1 MKKFLKIITL
11 FLPVLLLMGAFS
23 SCEQFFNPDQDI
35 TINEENLYTEWY
47 EYRSA
52 AMGLYSLQQDLVEQ
66 IVILG
71 ELRGDLLKVTE
82 NATPE
87 LVEIYN
93 FNISKENKYASP
105 KNFFKLIAAT
115 NRLISILEDKQPNV
129 LDKAKPVNNY
139 DRLYGEALCMR
150 AWAYFNAVRIYGK
163 VPLVDSR
170 VSTIEDIE
178 AFIESPVTYTI
189 PVYVKYGLDGYT
201 NDTIYD
207 QQIVLEKKY
216 LNTEQIIRYFTQE
229 LEEKVKAVG
238 VNHYIDNDDNSWE
251 VTIWSNWSY
260 NTLLGHMYLTLG
272 DLYQSSHYFEK
283 VLYNGSENY
292 RYQLDESF
300 AFNQWG
306 YIFTNIDSREH
317 ILTLSFNKS
326 EQQQNGF
333 QRLFE
338 PFGSNEF
345 MLKPT
350 VSAVHAWETQWRGYK
365 VINDYTTPDS
375 SKTVPQGMPSDYYR
389 GYGFSY
395 IYAKKNGEFLDGN
408 SYLQMLDYKKDKE
421 QRSVES
427 IMDGLDT
434 IVVKYSLNKTIYDQ
448 DANFIIYRAGGVNLY
463 LAEAYNYLRAP
474 DAVGDVRPS
483 TYQALNIINNG
494 SNYNPINSRAQLGIR
509 GRVGLPALV
518 IQDIKFIFDP
528 FTNKVI
534 GHLNLQNNLSEK
546 QRQFENEIMDERV
559 RELAFEGERFYDLM
573 RVAKRR
579 NDPSF
584 LATKVAAKYPAAQ
597 RDYFYNFLM
606 NENNWYI
613 NYFE

>member
-1 MKKFLKIITL
+1 ML
-11 FLPVLLLMGAFS
+11 F
-23 SCEQFFNPDQDI
+23 
-35 TINEENLYTEWY
+35 
-47 EYRSA
+47 RS
-52 AMGLYSLQQDLVEQ
+52 
-66 IVILG
+66 
-71 ELRGDLLKVTE
+71 
-82 NATPE
+82 
-87 LVEIYN
+87 
-93 FNISKENKYASP
+93 
-105 KNFFKLIAAT
+105 
-115 NRLISILEDKQPNV
+115 
-129 LDKAKPVNNY
+129 
-139 DRLYGEALCMR
+139 
-150 AWAYFNAVRIYGK
+150 
-163 VPLVDSR
+163 
-170 VSTIEDIE
+170 
-178 AFIESPVTYTI
+178 
-189 PVYVKYGLDGYT
+189 
-201 NDTIYD
+201 
-207 QQIVLEKKY
+207 
-216 LNTEQIIRYFTQE
+216 
-229 LEEKVKAVG
+229 
-238 VNHYIDNDDNSWE
+238 

-283 VLYNGSENY
+283 VLFNGSENY

-300 AFNQWG
+300 AGNQWG

-350 VSAVHAWETQWRGYK
+350 ARAIHSWETQWRNYA
-365 VINDYTTPDS
+365 VIPDYTNPDS
-375 SKTVPQGMPSDYYR
+375 SKTIIQGIPSDFYR
-389 GYGFSY
+389 GYGISY
-395 IYAKKNGEFLDGN
+395 IYTKKNGDFLDGD

-474 DAVGDVRPS
+474 DTVGVVRAS
-483 TYQALNIINNG
+483 TQQALNIINNG

-613 NYFE
+613 NYFEQ